1 MNTTLISRRRLL
13 AGGLAALAAFA
24 GSGLALTAPA
34 FAHDADCPV
43 CKLKVV
49 QDTKEQ
55 DNEVALRYGRKRIEC
70 RCVYCAITDAN
81 NGTYKNGDLKIL
93 APSETKSKPV
103 VIERIGGKWSAP
115 EGTVFVAVKN
125 SHKHCQTTYRAFTSK
140 AAFDAHVKKNQ
151 ALLKDAKPLTLEEM
165 VAVSK

>member
-1 MNTTLISRRRLL
+1 MNTNLISRRRLL
-13 AGGLAALAAFA
+13 SGGLAVLAAIA
-24 GSGLALTAPA
+24 ASNLAVITPA

-43 CKLKVV
+43 CKLNVI

-55 DNEVALRYGRKRIEC
+55 DNEVALRYGRKRIEY

-81 NGTYKNGDLKIL
+81 KGAYKDGDIKIL
-93 APSETKSKPV
+93 APSETRSKPV
-103 VIERIGGKWSAP
+103 VIERTGGKWSAP
-115 EGTVFVAVKN
+115 QGTVFVAVKN
-125 SHKHCQTTYRAFTSK
+125 SHKHCQTTYRAFSSK
-140 AAFDAHVKKNQ
+140 AAFDAHVKKNE